1 MEKMWPGDAS
11 MEEREDVRKIEKRK
25 RKLMKW
31 IEMGY
36 LTKLGEEY
44 FKKELMKEINKTER
58 KYRDGDSGKSV

>member
-25 RKLMKW
+25 RKLKKW

-36 LTKLGEEY
+36 LTKQGEEY
-44 FKKELMKEINKTER
+44 FKKELLKEINRTEKR
-58 KYRDGDSGKSV
+58 YRDAKNISG